1 MYYCGVIMKKLAII
15 AALMLLPLITA
26 CNTMEGLG
34 EDVQKGG
41 EKIEE
46 SAQHNK

>member
-1 MYYCGVIMKKLAII
+1 MKKIMI
-15 AALMLLPLITA
+15 ALMLLGTLTVAA

-41 EKIEE
+41 ENLEE
-46 SAQHNK
+46 AANDSK